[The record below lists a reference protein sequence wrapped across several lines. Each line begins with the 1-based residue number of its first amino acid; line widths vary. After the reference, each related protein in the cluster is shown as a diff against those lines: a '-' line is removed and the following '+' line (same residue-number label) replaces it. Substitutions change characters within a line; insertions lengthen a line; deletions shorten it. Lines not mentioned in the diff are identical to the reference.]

1 MTESMG
7 LVLLTTVGIIAII
20 TLTLIFIKIMLD
32 TVKASNS
39 KKL

>member
-1 MTESMG
+1 MTESIG
-7 LVLLTTVGIIAII
+7 LVLLTAVGIIAII

-32 TVKASNS
+32 TVKASNN